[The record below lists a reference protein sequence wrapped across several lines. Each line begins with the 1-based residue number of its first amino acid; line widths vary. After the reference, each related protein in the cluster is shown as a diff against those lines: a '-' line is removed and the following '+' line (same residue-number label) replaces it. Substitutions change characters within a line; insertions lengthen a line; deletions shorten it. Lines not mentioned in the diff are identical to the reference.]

1 MRKLKIIK
9 PLFENYTT
17 VDEPIVRLASNYQLY
32 LIGGTAIDM
41 LCRHYSIN
49 NNRNRSN
56 NDIDFLSF
64 ATNLSKTQEYVN
76 KLMHLYNFRK
86 DIESSYMIT
95 MNNSNVGVDVDILI
109 DYDSSNLEYSTTV
122 NGILVMSPCYMVYN
136 KLDRYLNSTNEER
149 KKIDIADIE
158 TLLKIMDK
166 IGESEFSKLESII
179 AKNLNGND
187 MIDVLNGLIEK
198 LLYWN

>member
-41 LCRHYSIN
+41 LCRHYGIS

-64 ATNLSKTQEYVN
+64 ATNLSKTQEYAN

-109 DYDSSNLEYSTTV
+109 DYDSSNLEYGMTA
-122 NGILVMSPCYMVYN
+122 NGILVMSPCYMVYS
-136 KLDRYLNSTNEER
+136 KLDRYLNSINEER
-149 KKIDIADIE
+149 RKIDIADIE

-166 IGESEFSKLESII
+166 IGESEFSKLETMV
-179 AKNLNGND
+179 AKNLNGSD

-198 LLYWN
+198 LL

>member
-9 PLFENYTT
+9 PVFENYTT

-41 LCRHYSIN
+41 LCRHYGIS

-64 ATNLSKTQEYVN
+64 AANLLKTQEYAN

-95 MNNSNVGVDVDILI
+95 MNNSNVGADVDILI
-109 DYDSSNLEYSTTV
+109 DYDSSNLEYGMTV

-198 LLYWN
+198 LL

>member
-1 MRKLKIIK
+1 MRKLNIIK

-41 LCRHYSIN
+41 LCRHYGVS
-49 NNRNRSN
+49 NNRSRSN

-64 ATNLSKTQEYVN
+64 ATNRPKTREYVH
-76 KLMHLYNFRK
+76 KLMYQHGFTK
-86 DIESSYMIT
+86 DIDSDYMIT
-95 MNNSNVGVDVDILI
+95 AFNNDVGVDVDILI
-109 DYDSSNLEYSTTV
+109 DYGSNNLEYGMTV
-122 NGILVMSPCYMVYN
+122 NGILVMSPCYMVYS
-136 KLDRYLNSTNEER
+136 KLDRYLNSINEER
-149 KKIDIADIE
+149 RKIDIADIE

-166 IGESEFSKLESII
+166 IGESEFARLETMI
-179 AKNLNGND
+179 AKNLNGSD

-198 LLYWN
+198 LL

>member
-1 MRKLKIIK
+1 MRKLNIIK

-17 VDEPIVRLASNYQLY
+17 VDEPIIRLASNYQLY

-41 LCRHYSIN
+41 LCRNYGIS

-76 KLMHLYNFRK
+76 KLMYLYNFRK

-95 MNNSNVGVDVDILI
+95 AINDNVGVDVDILI
-109 DYDSSNLEYSTTV
+109 DYDSSNLEYSTMV
-122 NGILVMSPCYMVYN
+122 NGILAMSPCYMVYN

-179 AKNLNGND
+179 TKNLNGND

-198 LLYWN
+198 LL

>member
-9 PLFENYTT
+9 PLFGNYTT

-32 LIGGTAIDM
+32 LIGDTVIDM
-41 LCRHYSIN
+41 LCRHYGIS

-64 ATNLSKTQEYVN
+64 AVNLPRTQEYVEELIYQYSFT
-76 KLMHLYNFRK
+76 KGIDSK
-86 DIESSYMIT
+86 YMIT
-95 MNNSNVGVDVDILI
+95 ATNHDVGVDVDILI
-109 DYDSSNLEYSTTV
+109 DYDGNNSEYGMTV

-136 KLDRYLNSTNEER
+136 KLDRYLNSINEER
-149 KKIDIADIE
+149 RKIDIADIE

-166 IGESEFSKLESII
+166 IGESEFSKLETMI
-179 AKNLNGND
+179 ARNLNGSD
-187 MIDVLNGLIEK
+187 MIGVLNRLIEK
-198 LLYWN
+198 LL

>member
-1 MRKLKIIK
+1 MRKLNIIK

-32 LIGGTAIDM
+32 LIGGTAINM
-41 LCRHYSIN
+41 FCLHYGIK

-64 ATNLSKTQEYVN
+64 AINLSKTQEYVN

-95 MNNSNVGVDVDILI
+95 MNNNNVGVDVDILI
-109 DYDSSNLEYSTTV
+109 DYDSNNLEYGTTV

-166 IGESEFSKLESII
+166 IGESEFSRLETMI
-179 AKNLNGND
+179 AKNLNGSD
-187 MIDVLNGLIEK
+187 MVDILNGLIEK
-198 LLYWN
+198 LL

>member
-41 LCRHYSIN
+41 LCRHYGIN

-64 ATNLSKTQEYVN
+64 AVNLPRTQEYVEE
-76 KLMHLYNFRK
+76 LMYQYGFTKGIDLK
-86 DIESSYMIT
+86 YMIT
-95 MNNSNVGVDVDILI
+95 AVNNTVKVI
-109 DYDSSNLEYSTTV
+109 DYDSNNPEYGMTV
-122 NGILVMSPCYMVYN
+122 NGILVMSPCYMVYS
-136 KLDRYLNSTNEER
+136 KLDRYLNSINEER
-149 KKIDIADIE
+149 RKIDIADIE

-166 IGESEFSKLESII
+166 IGESEFSRLETIM
-179 AKNLNGND
+179 AKNLNGSD
-187 MIDVLNGLIEK
+187 MVDVLNGLIEK
-198 LLYWN
+198 LL

>member
-1 MRKLKIIK
+1 MRKLSIIK

-17 VDEPIVRLASNYQLY
+17 VDESIVRLASSYQLC

-41 LCRHYSIN
+41 LCRSYGIS
-49 NNRNRSN
+49 NNRSRSN

-64 ATNLSKTQEYVN
+64 AVNLSKTQEYVN
-76 KLMHLYNFRK
+76 KLMYLYNFRK
-86 DIESSYMIT
+86 DIESNYMIT

-109 DYDSSNLEYSTTV
+109 DYDQTNLQYSMIV
-122 NGILVMSPCYMVYN
+122 NNVLVMSPCYMIYN
-136 KLDRYLNSTNEER
+136 KLDRYLNSVNEER
-149 KKIDIADIE
+149 RKIDIADIE

-179 AKNLNGND
+179 AGNLNGSD

-198 LLYWN
+198 LL

>member
-41 LCRHYSIN
+41 LCRHYGIS

-64 ATNLSKTQEYVN
+64 VVNLPRTQEYVEELIYRYGFT
-76 KLMHLYNFRK
+76 KGIDSK
-86 DIESSYMIT
+86 YMIT
-95 MNNSNVGVDVDILI
+95 ATNHDVGVDVDILI
-109 DYDSSNLEYSTTV
+109 DYDSNNPEYGMTV

-136 KLDRYLNSTNEER
+136 KLDRYLNSINEER
-149 KKIDIADIE
+149 RKIDIADIE

-166 IGESEFSKLESII
+166 IGESEFSKLETMI

-187 MIDVLNGLIEK
+187 MIGVLNGLIEK
-198 LLYWN
+198 LL

>member
-1 MRKLKIIK
+1 MRKLSIIK

-17 VDEPIVRLASNYQLY
+17 VDEPIVKLASSYQLY

-41 LCRHYSIN
+41 LCRNYGIN

-64 ATNLSKTQEYVN
+64 ATNLIKTQEYVN
-76 KLMHLYNFRK
+76 KLMYLYNFKK
-86 DIESSYMIT
+86 DIESSCMIT

-109 DYDSSNLEYSTTV
+109 DYDSNNLEYGTMV
-122 NGILVMSPCYMVYN
+122 NGILVMSPCYMVYS
-136 KLDRYLNSTNEER
+136 KLDRYLNSINEER
-149 KKIDIADIE
+149 RKIDIADIE

-166 IGESEFSKLESII
+166 IGESEFSRLEIMI

-187 MIDVLNGLIEK
+187 MINVLNGLIEK
-198 LLYWN
+198 LL

>member
-41 LCRHYSIN
+41 LCRHYGIK

-64 ATNLSKTQEYVN
+64 ATNRPKTQEYVH
-76 KLMHLYNFRK
+76 KLMYQHGFTK
-86 DIESSYMIT
+86 DIDSDYMIT
-95 MNNSNVGVDVDILI
+95 AFNNDVGVDVDILI
-109 DYDSSNLEYSTTV
+109 DYDNSNLEYGMTI

-136 KLDRYLNSTNEER
+136 KLDRYLSSTNEER
-149 KKIDIADIE
+149 RRIDIADIE

-179 AKNLNGND
+179 ARSLRSSS
-187 MIDVLNGLIEK
+187 MVDVLNGLIEK
-198 LLYWN
+198 LL